1 MIKFIKNPVI
11 YSPFYTS
18 IMNFLQII
26 LQDRATCLCCKVHS
40 HDFILL
46 NTGKLPYKLSELI
59 KNAVML
65 WRSNAEK
72 KKTLRAY
79 KPKNWKVN
87 PKISPH
93 TSEYN
98 IRVKFFISIKLT
110 VFSFFRATKL
120 TRFYTSFSVFTF
132 RFCSKKKRER
142 ERERIMGE
150 GEHVHIRSWCFSRF
164 VVSGWDVNRVL

>member
-1 MIKFIKNPVI
+1 MQPVCVAKF
-11 YSPFYTS
+11 
-18 IMNFLQII
+18 
-26 LQDRATCLCCKVHS
+26 HS

-46 NTGKLPYKLSELI
+46 NTGRLPYKLSELI
-59 KNAVML
+59 KNTVML
-65 WRSNAEK
+65 WRSNAQK
-72 KKTLRAY
+72 KILRAY

-110 VFSFFRATKL
+110 VFSFFRVTKL

-132 RFCSKKKRER
+132 RFCSKKKRKER
-142 ERERIMGE
+142 ENNGRGRTRSHTFM
-150 GEHVHIRSWCFSRF
+150 VFFTIRSVWMRC
-164 VVSGWDVNRVL
+164 